1 MRYPVF
7 SALLLALLAGTALA
21 ESGSVIRNTE
31 LRQKPFSDA
40 AVVATVSSG
49 AQVEILSRQGAWLNV
64 SSNGQAGWVKMLSVR
79 VGNGSS
85 ADAGSVIGQGV
96 KVATTGSSGK
106 TVTTGVKGL
115 SEEEL
120 SHSQPDYAQLDRM
133 KSYSTSPAE
142 ASKQAGQ
149 AKLTAVQVP
158 EIPVSGTSSSSSGNS
173 NQNPSSNPQMRR

>member
-49 AQVEILSRQGAWLNV
+49 TQVEILSRQGAWMNV

-79 VGNGSS
+79 LSEGGST
-85 ADAGSVIGQGV
+85 DAGSALSQGI
-96 KVATTGSSGK
+96 KVVTTGSSGK

-120 SHSQPDYAQLDRM
+120 TRAQPDYNELEQLN
-133 KSYSTSPAE
+133 KLGVSAAE
-142 ASKQAGQ
+142 ASKQAAS
-149 AKLTAVQVP
+149 AKLSANQVP
-158 EIPVSGTSSSSSGNS
+158 AIAVSGARSSGSSSTSSPTNS
-173 NQNPSSNPQMRR
+173 QRRP

>member
-1 MRYPVF
+1 MKIPF
-7 SALLLALLAGTALA
+7 MAALLPALLTGAALA

-49 AQVEILSRQGAWLNV
+49 TQVEILSRQGAWMNV

-120 SHSQPDYAQLDRM
+120 SHSQPDYGELERM
-133 KSYSTSPAE
+133 KGFSTTPAD
-142 ASKQAGQ
+142 AGKQANL
-149 AKLTAVQVP
+149 ARLTAVQVP
-158 EIPVSGTSSSSSGNS
+158 EIAVSGSSGSSGNGS
-173 NQNPSSNPQMRR
+173 QNPSSNPQMRR